1 MCIVIHCNCADDET
15 VFVVFIICEQV
26 GDIVS
31 IIDMPPAHESSWWR
45 GKNRFEVIVLSADAQ

>member
-1 MCIVIHCNCADDET
+1 LFIVDFAAHGT
-15 VFVVFIICEQV
+15 VFDVFFREQV

-45 GKNRFEVIVLSADAQ
+45 GKNRFEV